1 MHKITKIFL
10 YINMIIEKLQQP
22 EVHLQCDDLTP
33 NQKKLLAEV
42 MLRHEMKW
50 GLAYNRFFRF
60 GFKEWELKG
69 IDQIKR
75 DFLSQH
81 QEEIFP
87 PNLDMS
93 QPTSDDMVSGKGVF
107 YRMLGMTIGMKKL
120 FMEHMN
126 NKYSK
131 DGYLK
136 LWIPG
141 SPNAKKLSELQ
152 ARLDEM
158 EKKDAQSKM
167 AASARK
173 LLQDEN
179 IVVDDVIVSAL
190 IREDAEHTKAA
201 VDAFIKSFKS
211 AVQNAAKM
219 TFGRKEKPKT
229 GGNGGEMTRSDIM
242 KIADRAERQKAIKA
256 HPELFR

>member
-1 MHKITKIFL
+1 MKFKVAKQYVKHAKAVPAYRFSVFDEGGENGGTDGNGGDDKGAENGGDNEGDDKDKPKYTDADLDKIIGQKFAQWQKRQ
-10 YINMIIEKLQQP
+10 EKAVD
-22 EVHLQCDDLTP
+22 EA
-33 NQKKLLAEV
+33 KKLE
-42 MLRHEMKW
+42 K
-50 GLAYNRFFRF
+50 
-60 GFKEWELKG
+60 
-69 IDQIKR
+69 
-75 DFLSQH
+75 
-81 QEEIFP
+81 
-87 PNLDMS
+87 MS
-93 QPTSDDMVSGKGVF
+93 ADEK
-107 YRMLGMTIGMKKL
+107 
-120 FMEHMN
+120 
-126 NKYSK
+126 
-131 DGYLK
+131 
-136 LWIPG
+136 
-141 SPNAKKLSELQ
+141 NAKKLSELQ

-173 LLQDEN
+173 LLQDES
-179 IVVDDVIVSAL
+179 IVVDDVIISAL
-190 IREDAEHTKAA
+190 IRDDAEQTKAA